1 MNSHKK
7 LGAAGSPC
15 VKYNTK
21 YLKGKVIYF
30 CHQGIVD
37 VGKEICKLENKK
49 EKLVNQL
56 QKLNEATQIS
66 DYETKVQS
74 VFCAVICFFVC
85 TSESDFRSCGVT

>member
-1 MNSHKK
+1 M
-7 LGAAGSPC
+7 
-15 VKYNTK
+15 
-21 YLKGKVIYF
+21 
-30 CHQGIVD
+30 D

-74 VFCAVICFFVC
+74 MCSVLLYK
-85 TSESDFRSCGVT
+85 